1 MALFQ
6 THETTRRREKMA
18 DETVRDDA
26 AAGAANQCKN
36 APCTCPVEKG
46 EKFCSVH
53 CQSTGN
59 TIQIDCDC
67 GHETCKGD
75 F

>member
-1 MALFQ
+1 
-6 THETTRRREKMA
+6 MA
-18 DETVRDDA
+18 DETVRDADA
-26 AAGAANQCKN
+26 KAANTCKN

-53 CQSTGN
+53 CQSTEHN
-59 TIQIDCDC
+59 IQIDCDC
-67 GHETCKGD
+67 GHETCAGD